1 MILLELFVL
10 AFVVLVLVWGA
21 YAMLRTIIEGRRG
34 TPMLVVLAAVGLVFM
49 LIVGQGSWLVGLD
62 AFACSDQAE
71 IVMEAAPGPSARL
84 GTIEGWDLLNCTIY
98 WRDRPRVWG

>member
-21 YAMLRTIIEGRRG
+21 YAMLRTIIEGWPG
-34 TPMLVVLAAVGLVFM
+34 TPMVVLLAAVCLVFM
-49 LIVGQGSWLVGLD
+49 LMVWQGSWLIALD

-71 IVMEAAPGPSARL
+71 IVIEAAPGPAKRG
-84 GTIEGWDLLNCTIY
+84 GTIRGWDFLNCTIY
-98 WRDRPRVWG
+98 WHDRPRG